1 MDKRHP
7 VKACK
12 ARLENPLLPCG
23 HPGKADLL
31 TGLVFISYLGDA
43 YQTQPQTW
51 PGLGLRCLSDCLSL
65 GWSSTDVFVP
75 RGLSIEA
82 KTTANKLHVQQ
93 NRSRCW
99 LTCLSLAFLQGTS
112 REAWMLG
119 EDQGSGSGGCSL
131 LPHPINWWDCY
142 VSLRSDRVWYQ
153 KSNFTV
159 ITTSGW
165 RSGL

>member
-51 PGLGLRCLSDCLSL
+51 PGLGLHCLSDCLSL

-75 RGLSIEA
+75 RGLSIEAVA

-99 LTCLSLAFLQGTS
+99 LTCLSLAFLQGTT
-112 REAWMLG
+112 RETWMLG
-119 EDQGSGSGGCSL
+119 EDYGSQVEGARIYLIL
-131 LPHPINWWDCY
+131 LPHPINC
-142 VSLRSDRVWYQ
+142 
-153 KSNFTV
+153 
-159 ITTSGW
+159 
-165 RSGL
+165 SGLQVVWFLKMIRFSIKNPILP

>member
-12 ARLENPLLPCG
+12 VRLESPVLPCG

-51 PGLGLRCLSDCLSL
+51 PGLGLHRLSDCLSL
-65 GWSSTDVFVP
+65 GWSSADVFVP
-75 RGLSIEA
+75 RGLGIEAVA

-93 NRSRCW
+93 NRSHC
-99 LTCLSLAFLQGTS
+99 
-112 REAWMLG
+112 
-119 EDQGSGSGGCSL
+119 
-131 LPHPINWWDCY
+131 
-142 VSLRSDRVWYQ
+142 
-153 KSNFTV
+153 
-159 ITTSGW
+159 
-165 RSGL
+165 

>member
-1 MDKRHP
+1 MKRPKCYEVTYMDKRHP

-12 ARLENPLLPCG
+12 VRLENPVLPCG

-51 PGLGLRCLSDCLSL
+51 PGLGLHCLSDCLSL
-65 GWSSTDVFVP
+65 GWSSADVFVP

-82 KTTANKLHVQQ
+82 VAKTTANILHVQQ

-99 LTCLSLAFLQGTS
+99 LTCLSLAFLQGRT
-112 REAWMLG
+112 RRDLNA
-119 EDQGSGSGGCSL
+119 GGRL
-131 LPHPINWWDCY
+131 LLWTNKGCTLAHILND
-142 VSLRSDRVWYQ
+142 
-153 KSNFTV
+153 NF
-159 ITTSGW
+159 GW
-165 RSGL
+165 SH